1 MLELGPYKPDATED
15 EAYYHADQHDMGATY
30 SSSKTRGDS
39 LGVGKNLFFAYNDV
53 RYVFSAEKMW
63 YWNSEG
69 KYTGQRHPLV
79 LPEDHPM
86 SRDHYTNTLLILKM
100 HYDRTISTAS
110 LAKIEEITDET
121 GYIISKM
128 ARRGLGLAWWSKA
141 IQGKKFYQ
149 FLWHVME
156 ILSAVFVYLP
166 MHFTLNKWANFGEEV
181 EQEDYVPYPEGPR
194 LQEQLKWKQ
203 WVSKAIYPAYALQL
217 AGWQLYVVKGFPILR
232 GIHEELFRLMIG
244 KTNYVQQM
252 LFGMKGIS
260 RERVESFQPMQG
272 GRWGG
277 YLNSRND
284 RNMRVRVPRP
294 QYNNVDCDVARKLYN
309 ETQL

>member
-1 MLELGPYKPDATED
+1 MLEIGPYKPDATED

-63 YWNSEG
+63 YVNSYGE
-69 KYTGQRHPLV
+69 YVGQRHPLV
-79 LPEDHPM
+79 DPEDHPM
-86 SRDHYTNTLLILKM
+86 SRDHYSNTLLILKM
-100 HYDRTISTAS
+100 HYDRTGSTAS

-156 ILSAVFVYLP
+156 VLSAVFVYLLP
-166 MHFTLNKWANFGEEV
+166 GTIISSFSSSLKESSYIIFCSKSS
-181 EQEDYVPYPEGPR
+181 YPSSR
-194 LQEQLKWKQ
+194 QY
-203 WVSKAIYPAYALQL
+203 SFAAFFNL
-217 AGWQLYVVKGFPILR
+217 A
-232 GIHEELFRLMIG
+232 
-244 KTNYVQQM
+244 
-252 LFGMKGIS
+252 
-260 RERVESFQPMQG
+260 
-272 GRWGG
+272 
-277 YLNSRND
+277 
-284 RNMRVRVPRP
+284 
-294 QYNNVDCDVARKLYN
+294 DVALSS
-309 ETQL
+309 